1 MSINV
6 STISGRITKDLK
18 LKTTPNGVSVTSFTL
33 AVKGFGES
41 VDFIDVV
48 AWKNLAEITCKK
60 CEKGQVLTVSG
71 RLATRIYKDKNDV
84 IHKITEVIANEIVF
98 GVKAKS
104 SQEHQDSHNHDEQI
118 PDYEEVPIDEDLSF
132 E

>member
-6 STISGRITKDLK
+6 STISGRITKDLE

-41 VDFIDVV
+41 VDFVDVV
-48 AWKNLAEITCKK
+48 AWKNLAEIICKK

-104 SQEHQDSHNHDEQI
+104 SKEHQDSHNHDEQF
-118 PDYEEVPIDEDLSF
+118 PDYEELPIDEDLPF